1 MDNSAQIR
9 VAATKLFA
17 LRGYEGVSLQAIADV
32 VGVAKQTLLYHY
44 PSKESLRRAVLNN
57 VFEHWRR
64 TLPAILQAVTSGKR
78 RFSALTDE
86 LVRFFSS
93 DRDRARLLAR
103 ELLDNPEDMQRLI
116 GENLRPWLLLLA
128 EYIREGQKVGSIRAD
143 VDPESYVLHVI
154 LLVVANVANLSTL
167 SMSLDT
173 SGAASDAIE
182 RRHLKELARLA
193 RSALF
198 VR

>member
-1 MDNSAQIR
+1 VDNSAQIR

-17 LRGYEGVSLQAIADV
+17 LRGYEGVSLQAIADA

-103 ELLDNPEDMQRLI
+103 ELLDNPADMQRLM

-128 EYIREGQKVGSIRAD
+128 EYIREGQKLGSIRAD

-173 SGAASDAIE
+173 SGAPADAIE
-182 RRHLKELARLA
+182 RRHMKELARLA
-193 RSALF
+193 RTALF

>member
-1 MDNSAQIR
+1 
-9 VAATKLFA
+9 
-17 LRGYEGVSLQAIADV
+17 
-32 VGVAKQTLLYHY
+32 
-44 PSKESLRRAVLNN
+44 
-57 VFEHWRR
+57 
-64 TLPAILQAVTSGKR
+64 LQAVTSGKR
-78 RFSALTDE
+78 RFTALTDE

-103 ELLDNPEDMQRLI
+103 ELLDNPVDMQRLM

-154 LLVVANVANLSTL
+154 LLVVANVANLPTVA
-167 SMSLDT
+167 MSLNATD
-173 SGAASDAIE
+173 ASQHTMDAIE
-182 RRHLKELARLA
+182 RRHLKELARLT
-193 RSALF
+193 RTALF